1 VGPSPQGWVGEGQS
15 GAVHGSAT
23 ARSALLLILR
33 LGGLLTVRSDRLCTS
48 SKSRGLVFGY
58 VGLVGRSRGY
68 FSPIA

>member
-1 VGPSPQGWVGEGQS
+1 MGPSPQGWMGEGQS
-15 GAVHGSAT
+15 GMVHGGAT

-58 VGLVGRSRGY
+58 VGVVGRSCGY